1 MWKYVFLET
10 GILLDSCLTQIRF
23 FSFSSLLPSSCSVSG
38 LSETISKKN
47 LCHFSAVVLSL
58 DVRVAYTLLKRLVFA
73 MINVLT
79 LLWSQISFSVT
90 VLWHCLVSEV
100 EAEQDNP
107 ISSSFSAAW
116 YFSKFI
122 SGTGEWFPASFKVSV
137 LQRVN
142 GRLWS
147 ECVSD
152 SCLLKA
158 EYHLCVNTSVQ
169 MDMVLVTS
177 LWNVLLDSTLPGNK
191 TQISIDLAFDFR

>member
-1 MWKYVFLET
+1 M
-10 GILLDSCLTQIRF
+10 SF
-23 FSFSSLLPSSCSVSG
+23 FSSSFESRCQSG
-38 LSETISKKN
+38 LYSSEET
-47 LCHFSAVVLSL
+47 
-58 DVRVAYTLLKRLVFA
+58 VFCYDERS
-73 MINVLT
+73 NS
-79 LLWSQISFSVT
+79 LWSQISFSVT

-116 YFSKFI
+116 FFSKFI

-158 EYHLCVNTSVQ
+158 EYHLCVNTLVQ